1 MMKNYILLVLTLIA
15 LNKLFAKVGG
25 GDPPVANYSYYIEYV
40 GFGSE
45 VYLLNESI
53 DGITYSWDFGDGA
66 ASTDVSPVH
75 AYPEPGI
82 FIICLTA
89 TNDFGSDTYCDT
101 LNTFYPPSADFSFT
115 GDPTVTFTDMTV
127 NFPDSWDWF
136 FGDGDISNI
145 QNPEHTFLTNGDF
158 NVCLSA
164 GNPGGTSYVCKT
176 VSISSY
182 AITEAAFSYSGDPFV
197 SFIDLSSLDPFAW
210 EWSFGDGGTSNFQ
223 HPFHTYAEEDIY
235 TVCITATNAGGSNTY
250 CEDITITDAIAEPEA
265 DFSYLIL
272 DLGIAFV
279 DESANDPFEWNWD
292 FGDGNTSTEQNP
304 ANVYDES
311 GNYEICLI
319 ATNAGGY
326 DVACKTVFLETTISD
341 LYRISYILYPNP
353 VTETVNIQLQKTI
366 SNGAIKIY
374 NAMGNIVSQSNM
386 VHNNIVHIAT
396 SALPSGN
403 YFFLIEK
410 NEDRVCFGEFLK
422 M

>member
-182 AITEAAFSYSGDPFV
+182 IVPDAAFSYSGYPVV
-197 SFIDLSSLDPFAW
+197 SFIDLSEREPFEW
-210 EWSFGDGGTSNFQ
+210 DWSFGDGNISVLQNPIHIYEYNG
-223 HPFHTYAEEDIY
+223 IY
-235 TVCITATNAGGSNTY
+235 TVCLTTTNAGGS
-250 CEDITITDAIAEPEA
+250 DI
-265 DFSYLIL
+265 
-272 DLGIAFV
+272 
-279 DESANDPFEWNWD
+279 
-292 FGDGNTSTEQNP
+292 Q
-304 ANVYDES
+304 
-311 GNYEICLI
+311 C
-319 ATNAGGY
+319 
-326 DVACKTVFLETTISD
+326 
-341 LYRISYILYPNP
+341 
-353 VTETVNIQLQKTI
+353 
-366 SNGAIKIY
+366 
-374 NAMGNIVSQSNM
+374 
-386 VHNNIVHIAT
+386 
-396 SALPSGN
+396 
-403 YFFLIEK
+403 
-410 NEDRVCFGEFLK
+410 
-422 M
+422 